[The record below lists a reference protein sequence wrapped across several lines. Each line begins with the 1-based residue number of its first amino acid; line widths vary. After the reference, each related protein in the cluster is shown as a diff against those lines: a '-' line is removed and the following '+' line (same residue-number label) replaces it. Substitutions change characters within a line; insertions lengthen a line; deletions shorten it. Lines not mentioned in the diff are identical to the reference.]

1 MIYLS
6 AVLIAMFLTIVLVP
20 ICRHLA
26 FRLNIVDMP
35 DEARR
40 VHTVPTPRTGG
51 IAMALGALAPVL
63 LWSRLSD
70 FTASVMIGAWIL
82 VLFGL
87 IDDRRNLDYK
97 AKFAGQL
104 AAAVVVVW
112 FGGVKITSLGMLLPD
127 GYILPGFIAIPLT
140 ILAIVGV
147 TNAVNLADGLDGL
160 AGGITLLIFI
170 CLGYLAWKAQN
181 QAITVL
187 AAAVA
192 GSIIGFLRF
201 NTYPAEVFMGDAGS
215 QYLGFM
221 AVTLSLSLTQTN
233 IPLSPLVPL
242 LLLGFPILDTLSVM
256 LQRVSEGRSPFHPD
270 KNHFHHKLMRLG
282 LYHSEAVLMIYVLQA
297 MLVGS
302 AVWLSYYSD
311 WLLLFLYLA
320 FSGLVL
326 TGFFLA
332 DKYNWHYREP
342 DENNI
347 ASRLGILSRF
357 DQTRKTIKI
366 VFRTL
371 EIILPLLFIITV
383 FIPKEIPAYFA
394 WFSSGLAL
402 ILVLAWLLGHRYARS
417 VLRLCLYMTIPFLVY
432 EGQINHAPWVSQPLN
447 LAYGLLFLGLVALV
461 FVTLRLSR
469 RAGFKSTPMDFLIL
483 IVALVVP
490 NLPDEPFQGQRMGMV
505 AVKIIVLFFSYEV
518 LIAELRG
525 NLRLQSIATL
535 AGLILV
541 SLRGLVL

>member
-6 AVLIAMFLTIVLVP
+6 AILIAMFLTIILVP

-26 FRLNIVDMP
+26 FRLNIIDLP
-35 DEARR
+35 DERR
-40 VHTVPTPRTGG
+40 VHTVPTPRMGG

-82 VLFGL
+82 VLFGM
-87 IDDRRNLDYK
+87 IDDRRGLDYRI
-97 AKFAGQL
+97 KFAGQL
-104 AAAVVVVW
+104 AAAVFVVW
-112 FGGVKITSLGMLLPD
+112 FGGVKIVSLGMLLPD
-127 GYILPGFIAIPLT
+127 GYILPDFVAVPLT

-160 AGGITLLIFI
+160 AGGITLLIFM
-170 CLGYLAWKAQN
+170 CLGYLAWKAQDT
-181 QAITVL
+181 AVTVL
-187 AAAVA
+187 AVSVA
-192 GSIIGFLRF
+192 GAIIGFLRF

-242 LLLGFPILDTLSVM
+242 LLLGFPILDTMTVM
-256 LQRVSEGRSPFHPD
+256 MQRVSEGRSPFHPD

-282 LYHSEAVLMIYVLQA
+282 LYHSEAVLVIYALQSL
-297 MLVGS
+297 LVGS
-302 AVWLSYYSD
+302 AVWLRFYSD
-311 WLLLFLYLA
+311 WLLLTLYLC

-326 TGFFLA
+326 TGFHLA
-332 DKYNWHYREP
+332 EKYGWKFREP
-342 DENNI
+342 DEAN
-347 ASRLGILSRF
+347 ATTRLGLLSRLDRAG
-357 DQTRKTIKI
+357 TTIRV
-366 VFRTL
+366 VFKAL
-371 EIILPLLFIITV
+371 EFTIPIIFIIMAL
-383 FIPKEIPAYFA
+383 IPEDIPQYFA
-394 WFSSGLAL
+394 WFSLAL
-402 ILVLAWLLGHRYARS
+402 AVTLLTVWLIGSQYTRS

-432 EGQINHAPWVSQPLN
+432 EGQINPAHWITQPIN
-447 LAYGLLFLGLVALV
+447 LTYGLLFLVLVGLV

-525 NLRLQSIATL
+525 QVKLQSLATL
-535 AGLILV
+535 GGLLLV

>member
-6 AVLIAMFLTIVLVP
+6 AILIAMFLTIVLVP

-26 FRLNIVDMP
+26 FRLNIIDMP
-35 DEARR
+35 DARR

-63 LWSRLSD
+63 LWSHLSD
-70 FTASVMIGAWIL
+70 FTASVMVGAWIL

-87 IDDRRNLDYK
+87 IDDRRDLNYK

-104 AAAVVVVW
+104 AAAIIVVW

-127 GYILPGFIAIPLT
+127 GYILPDFLAIPLT

-170 CLGYLAWKAQN
+170 CLGYLSWKAQN
-181 QAITVL
+181 TAITVL
-187 AAAVA
+187 AASVA
-192 GSIIGFLRF
+192 GAIIGFLRF

-221 AVTLSLSLTQTN
+221 AVTLSLTLTQVN

-282 LYHSEAVLMIYVLQA
+282 LYHSEAVLAIYALQA
-297 MLVGS
+297 LLVGS
-302 AVWLSYYSD
+302 AVWLRYYSD
-311 WLLLFLYLA
+311 WLILVLYLA

-326 TGFFLA
+326 AGFHLA
-332 DKYNWHYREP
+332 DKNGWTIRETNES
-342 DENNI
+342 DI
-347 ASRLGILSRF
+347 ANRLSILSRL
-357 DQTRKTIKI
+357 DRARTTIK
-366 VFRTL
+366 VAFKAL
-371 EIILPLLFIITV
+371 EIILPLLFFLTAL
-383 FIPKEIPAYFA
+383 IPRAIPAYFA
-394 WFSSGLAL
+394 WFSVGLAV
-402 ILVLAWLLGHRYARS
+402 ILSGVLLMGHRYSRS

-432 EGQINHAPWVSQPLN
+432 EGQINPAPWISQPLN
-447 LAYGLLFLGLVALV
+447 LAYGFIFLVLVGLV
-461 FVTLRLSR
+461 FVTLRLSQ

-490 NLPDEPFQGQRMGMV
+490 NLPDEPFQGHRMGMV

-525 NLRLQSIATL
+525 QLKLLSLVTIG
-535 AGLILV
+535 GLIIV